1 VLQVKRLAKIMVT
14 MGPST
19 LDYAIVRKMMSAGA
33 DGFRINMSHGDEKQ
47 WATFLELIDKASQ
60 ELGVHVAKVADLE
73 GPRVRLDEFQ
83 GIDIAPGQQVRFKY
97 KDAQGE
103 GIPVDNRAFFASL
116 ERGDRVLVDDGKVVL
131 SVEDVER
138 DSATLRVISGQ
149 RLEPRKGVVL
159 AGKEYDLPPVT
170 EKDLQNMKFI
180 AANNF
185 DYVMASFVRSAR
197 HAEIIRKALSD
208 AGAKDVKL
216 LAKIETPSGV
226 NNIDSILDVVDGIVV
241 ARGDLGMHF
250 PLEDI
255 PVIQRRIIEA
265 ARRKLKPVIL
275 ATEIFMSM
283 IERPLPTRG
292 EISDVYAGIEE
303 GVDGFLVTSETSI
316 GKYPAEVVSW
326 LSRVIEEANKN
337 VRPRRV
343 DQLTSSL
350 ESRISRGVVEMAQN
364 VGASVVVYAHDFDV
378 ARLISAFRPGT
389 SIYVG
394 VPTTQLARQLSLL
407 WGTVPVVVG
416 PADSEEQGLEATEKE
431 LESNG
436 ITGPGSLLVELSW
449 TPDRSTAVV
458 KVKQVF

>member
-1 VLQVKRLAKIMVT
+1 MRRLAKIMIT

-19 LDYAIVRKMMSAGA
+19 SDYAVVKKMMAAGA

-47 WATFLELIDKASQ
+47 WSSFIELVDKASQ
-60 ELGVHVAKVADLE
+60 ELGVSATKVADLE
-73 GPRVRLDEFQ
+73 GPRVRLGEFQ
-83 GIDIAPGQQVRFKY
+83 GIDVTPGQQLRFKF
-97 KDAQGE
+97 AGSQGD
-103 GIPVDNRAFFASL
+103 GIPVDNRAFFTSV

-138 DSATLRVISGQ
+138 DAATLRVISGQ
-149 RLEPRKGVVL
+149 RLEPRKGVVIS
-159 AGKEYDLPPVT
+159 GKEYDLPPVT
-170 EKDLQNMKFI
+170 GKDLNDIKFI
-180 AANNF
+180 AANSF

-197 HAEIIRKALSD
+197 HVEVIRRALED
-208 AGAKDVKL
+208 AGVKKVRL

-226 NNIDSILDVVDGIVV
+226 NNIDSILDVVDGIIV

-316 GKYPAEVVSW
+316 GRYPVDVVSW

-343 DQLTSSL
+343 DQPLLSL
-350 ESRISRGVVEMAQN
+350 ETKVSKGVVEMAQN

-378 ARLISAFRPGT
+378 ARLISAFRPST
-389 SIYVG
+389 QIYVG
-394 VPTTQLARQLSLL
+394 VPTPQLARQLSLI
-407 WGTVPVVVG
+407 WGVSPVIVG
-416 PADSEEQGLEATEKE
+416 AVESEDQGLELTEKE
-431 LESNG
+431 LKSSG
-436 ITGPGSLLVELSW
+436 VVGPGSLLVELSW

-458 KVKQVF
+458 KVKQLL

>member
-1 VLQVKRLAKIMVT
+1 MQRLAKIMVT

-19 LDYAIVRKMMSAGA
+19 LDYAVVRRMMAAGA
-33 DGFRINMSHGDEKQ
+33 DGFRINLSHGDEKQ
-47 WATFLELIDKASQ
+47 WATFLDLIDKASQ
-60 ELGVHVAKVADLE
+60 ELGVHVARVADLE
-73 GPRVRLDEFQ
+73 GPRVRLGEFQ
-83 GIDIAPGQQVRFKY
+83 GVDVAPGQQVKFKY
-97 KDAQGE
+97 KDAQGD
-103 GIPVDNRAFFASL
+103 GVPVDSRAFFSAI

-131 SVEDVER
+131 EVDDVER
-138 DSATLRVISGQ
+138 DSATLRVLSGQ

-170 EKDLQNMKFI
+170 EKDLNDMKFI
-180 AANNF
+180 ASKNF
-185 DYVMASFVRSAR
+185 DYVMASFVRSSR
-197 HAEIIRKALSD
+197 HVEVIKRALAD
-208 AGAKDVKL
+208 AGVKDAKI

-226 NNIDSILDVVDGIVV
+226 NNIDSILDVVDGVVV

-255 PVIQRRIIEA
+255 PMIQRRIIEA

-316 GKYPAEVVSW
+316 GRYPVEVVSW

-343 DQLTSSL
+343 DQALTTLDMRVSK
-350 ESRISRGVVEMAQN
+350 GVVEMAQS
-364 VGASVVVYAHDFDV
+364 VGASVVAYASDFDA
-378 ARLISAFRPGT
+378 ARLLAAFRPGAQ
-389 SIYVG
+389 IYVG
-394 VPTTQLARQLSLL
+394 VPSEQLARRLSIL
-407 WGTVPVVVG
+407 WGVVPIVVG
-416 PADSEEQGLEATEKE
+416 DSVDEVHGLEVTEAE
-431 LESNG
+431 LVKRG
-436 ITGPGSLLVELSW
+436 IMGPGSLVVELSW
-449 TPDRSTAVV
+449 TPDRTTAVV
-458 KVKQVF
+458 KVRQIF